1 MKFDIKKVL
10 KALIVFKKAKKKVE
24 TVKTIAS
31 ALKPNREVVQRA
43 PNQSIGRATRQSSPT
58 QNVTVYDTFGDPGI
72 SSSHS
77 RSSSSSSSSNSS
89 SCDSSSSSSSSC
101 D

>member
-1 MKFDIKKVL
+1 MF
-10 KALIVFKKAKKKVE
+10 FNKAKKKVE

-31 ALKPNREVVQRA
+31 ALK

-58 QNVTVYDTFGDPGI
+58 QNVTVYDTFSDPGI

-77 RSSSSSSSSNSS
+77 RSSSSSSCDSSSSNSS
-89 SCDSSSSSSSSC
+89 SCDSSSSSSSSR

>member
-58 QNVTVYDTFGDPGI
+58 QTVVYDTFSDPGI

>member
-1 MKFDIKKVL
+1 M
-10 KALIVFKKAKKKVE
+10 VFKKAKKKVE

-58 QNVTVYDTFGDPGI
+58 QNVTVYDTFSDPGI
-72 SSSHS
+72 SSSCD
-77 RSSSSSSSSNSS
+77 SSSSSS